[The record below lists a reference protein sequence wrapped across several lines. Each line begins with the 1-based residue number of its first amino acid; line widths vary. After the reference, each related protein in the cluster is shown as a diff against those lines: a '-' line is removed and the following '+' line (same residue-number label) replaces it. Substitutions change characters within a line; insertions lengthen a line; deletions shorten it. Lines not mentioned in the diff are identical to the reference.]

1 MKSRHSVSSIV
12 RVAVQI
18 VFFAFFPAAFSVA
31 FSGVRYVAVQIQ
43 RHEGISWNPFL
54 FALVC
59 LLAFT
64 CVFGRFFCGY
74 ACAFG
79 SLGDWLFAGSAFV
92 QRRLRKK
99 VFRLPDKIIAALLYV
114 KYAVLAA
121 IVVACLTG
129 VYDSVSGADPWGA
142 FAMFRACNFSLAG
155 REPATAA
162 FVLIAV
168 GMLFVERFF
177 CMFLC
182 PMGAVF
188 DLLPMLPATT
198 YNRLPGECAN
208 GCSLCTRIC
217 PASLSLGEGYGSHGE
232 CFQCGKCSV
241 KCPTGS
247 MRLGLRKLQGTE
259 AWLAAAKAAIL
270 FALCFKAI
278 GM

>member
-1 MKSRHSVSSIV
+1 MKPKHSVNSIA

-18 VFFAFFPAAFSVA
+18 VFFVFFPAAFSVA
-31 FSGVRYVAVQIQ
+31 FSGIRYVAEQIQ

-54 FALVC
+54 FALVG

-99 VFRLPDKIIAALLYV
+99 VFRLPDKVIAALLYV

-121 IVVACLTG
+121 IVVACVAG
-129 VYDSVSGADPWGA
+129 VYASVSGADPWGV
-142 FAMFRACNFSLAG
+142 FALIRAGNFSLAG
-155 REPATAA
+155 REWAVAA
-162 FVLIAV
+162 LGVIAV

-198 YNRLPGECAN
+198 FNRVPEKCAK
-208 GCSLCTRIC
+208 GCSLCTRAC
-217 PASLSLGEGYGSHGE
+217 PAALSLGEGYGRHGE
-232 CFQCGKCSV
+232 CFQCGKCAA

-247 MRLGLRKLQGTE
+247 MRIGLRRLKGTE
-259 AWLAAAKAAIL
+259 AWLTAAKAAVL
-270 FALCFKAI
+270 FALCYKAI